1 VGTNTFF
8 FNPDFNYTEFGTI
21 KNMAGS
27 NNFVLSTKQWILST
41 NHLLLIHEYQRLK
54 AAEQAQL
61 GWSVRRERD
70 GVAHAGANG
79 GTVQCSET
87 SDYKTHQKHHRI
99 L

>member
-1 VGTNTFF
+1 LTPLVTLGTNTFF

-27 NNFVLSTKQWILST
+27 NNIVLSTKQWILST

-61 GWSVRRERD
+61 SWSVR
-70 GVAHAGANG
+70 
-79 GTVQCSET
+79 
-87 SDYKTHQKHHRI
+87 
-99 L
+99 